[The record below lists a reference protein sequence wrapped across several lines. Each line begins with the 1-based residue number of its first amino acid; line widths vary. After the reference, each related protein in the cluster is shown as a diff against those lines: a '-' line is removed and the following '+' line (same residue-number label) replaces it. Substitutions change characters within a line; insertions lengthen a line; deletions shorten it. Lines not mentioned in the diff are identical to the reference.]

1 MDSETL
7 RPLLTTRGPFASV
20 YFEGSHDT
28 QDAAAH
34 RDVRW
39 RGLREQLVEQGA
51 ARSVTADI
59 ERAVMDLRPPI
70 GRGGRGLIAGADG
83 VVVNKHLLR
92 SPAATVVRVSELPY
106 IVPIVEHGFKYPNY
120 LLVTV
125 DHTGAD
131 ITVHTNSTLGDE
143 TVDSGGYPVHKA
155 SGAETAGYGYPQLRT
170 DEAACKN
177 LRAVADRVSEL
188 VDDTT
193 ADAVF
198 VAGEVRPR
206 SDLLAALPER
216 IAERAV
222 SLQVGARHS
231 GHANNAMVAA
241 ADIVLDDIFAAAGFD
256 EVQQDIHAQ
265 FLKQRL
271 DVIGDVARRFEAEVG
286 RRSGL
291 AVEGLGAVCSALGQG
306 AVETLIIGDIGGA
319 TVVADE
325 DLRIIAPNAI
335 VLAEKGAAAFGFPY
349 GPNAIV
355 VAEQGAAAA
364 KTVRADEALPLFAV
378 SIGASLVRTD
388 ERIAPADG
396 VGAVLRY
403 APTPHG

>member
-1 MDSETL
+1 MVSELL

-34 RDVRW
+34 LDVRW

-70 GRGGRGLIAGADG
+70 GRGGRALIAGADG

-92 SPAATVVRVSELPY
+92 PPAATVVRVSELPY
-106 IVPIVEHGFKYPNY
+106 IVPIVEHDFKYPNY

-131 ITVHTNSTLGDE
+131 ITVHTNSTLRDE

-206 SDLLAALPER
+206 SDLLAALPDR

-231 GHANNAMVAA
+231 GH
-241 ADIVLDDIFAAAGFD
+241 GFD

-291 AVEGLGAVCSALGQG
+291 AAEGFGAVCSALGQG
-306 AVETLIIGDIGGA
+306 AVETLIIGDIGGD

-403 APTPHG
+403 ALTLHA

>member
-1 MDSETL
+1 MVSELL

-34 RDVRW
+34 LDVRW

-70 GRGGRGLIAGADG
+70 GRGGRALIAGADG
-83 VVVNKHLLR
+83 VVVNKQLLR
-92 SPAATVVRVSELPY
+92 PPAATVVRVSELPY
-106 IVPIVEHGFKYPNY
+106 IVPIVEHDFKYPNY

-131 ITVHTNSTLGDE
+131 ITVHTNSTLRDE

-206 SDLLAALPER
+206 SDLLAALPDR

-231 GHANNAMVAA
+231 GH
-241 ADIVLDDIFAAAGFD
+241 GFD

-271 DVIGDVARRFEAEVG
+271 DVVGDVARRFEAEAG

-291 AVEGLGAVCSALGQG
+291 AAEGFGAVCSALGQG
-306 AVETLIIGDIGGA
+306 AVETLIIGDIGGD

-325 DLRIIAPNAI
+325 DLRIIAPNAN

-403 APTPHG
+403 ALTLHA

>member
-1 MDSETL
+1 
-7 RPLLTTRGPFASV
+7 
-20 YFEGSHDT
+20 
-28 QDAAAH
+28 
-34 RDVRW
+34 
-39 RGLREQLVEQGA
+39 VEQGA

-70 GRGGRGLIAGADG
+70 GRGGRALIAGADG

-92 SPAATVVRVSELPY
+92 PPAATVVRVSELPY
-106 IVPIVEHGFKYPNY
+106 IVPIVEHDFKYPNY

-131 ITVHTNSTLGDE
+131 ITVHTNSTLRDE

-206 SDLLAALPER
+206 SDLLAALPDR

-231 GHANNAMVAA
+231 GH
-241 ADIVLDDIFAAAGFD
+241 GFD

-291 AVEGLGAVCSALGQG
+291 AAEGFGAVCSALGQG
-306 AVETLIIGDIGGA
+306 AVETLIIGDIGGD

-403 APTPHG
+403 ALTLHD

>member
-120 LLVTV
+120 FLVTV
-125 DHTGAD
+125 DHSGAD

-198 VAGEVRPR
+198 VAGGGRPR

-231 GHANNAMVAA
+231 GH
-241 ADIVLDDIFAAAGFD
+241 GFD

-335 VLAEKGAAAFGFPY
+335 VLAEKGAAAFGIPY
-349 GPNAIV
+349 GPTAIV

-378 SIGASLVRTD
+378 SIGASPGRTD
-388 ERIAPADG
+388 EGSAPADG

-403 APTPHG
+403 APPLHG

>member
-1 MDSETL
+1 MVSELL

-28 QDAAAH
+28 QGAAAH
-34 RDVRW
+34 LDVRW
-39 RGLREQLVEQGA
+39 QGLREQLVEQGA

-70 GRGGRGLIAGADG
+70 GRGGRALIAGADG

-92 SPAATVVRVSELPY
+92 PPAATVVRVSELPY
-106 IVPIVEHGFKYPNY
+106 IVPIVEHDFKYPNY

-131 ITVHTNSTLGDE
+131 ITVHTNSTLRDE

-206 SDLLAALPER
+206 SDLLAALPDR

-231 GHANNAMVAA
+231 GH
-241 ADIVLDDIFAAAGFD
+241 GFD

-291 AVEGLGAVCSALGQG
+291 AAEGLGAVCSALGQG
-306 AVETLIIGDIGGA
+306 AVETLIIGDIGGD

-325 DLRIIAPNAI
+325 DLRIIAPNAS

-403 APTPHG
+403 ALTLHG

>member
-1 MDSETL
+1 MVSELL

-34 RDVRW
+34 LDVRW

-70 GRGGRGLIAGADG
+70 GRGGRALIAGADG

-92 SPAATVVRVSELPY
+92 PPAATVVRVSELPY
-106 IVPIVEHGFKYPNY
+106 IVPIVEHDFKYPNY

-131 ITVHTNSTLGDE
+131 ITVHTNSTLRDE

-155 SGAETAGYGYPQLRT
+155 SGAETAGYGHPQLRT

-188 VDDTT
+188 VDDTP

-206 SDLLAALPER
+206 SDLLAALPDR

-231 GHANNAMVAA
+231 GH
-241 ADIVLDDIFAAAGFD
+241 GFD

-291 AVEGLGAVCSALGQG
+291 AAEGLGAVCSALGQG
-306 AVETLIIGDIGGA
+306 AVETLIIGDIGGD

-325 DLRIIAPNAI
+325 DLRIIAPNAN

-403 APTPHG
+403 ALTLHA

>member
-155 SGAETAGYGYPQLRT
+155 SGAETAGCGYPQLRT

-188 VDDTT
+188 VDDVT

-222 SLQVGARHS
+222 SLRVGARHS
-231 GHANNAMVAA
+231 GH
-241 ADIVLDDIFAAAGFD
+241 GFD

-335 VLAEKGAAAFGFPY
+335 VLAEQGAAAFGFPD

-403 APTPHG
+403 APPLHGYSPVNAVADGGWWPPQNR

>member
-131 ITVHTNSTLGDE
+131 ITVHTNSTLRDE

-231 GHANNAMVAA
+231 GH
-241 ADIVLDDIFAAAGFD
+241 GFD

-271 DVIGDVARRFEAEVG
+271 DVIGDAARRFEAEVG

-291 AVEGLGAVCSALGQG
+291 AAEGLGAVCSALGQG

-335 VLAEKGAAAFGFPY
+335 VLAEQGAAAFGFPY

-403 APTPHG
+403 ALTLHG

>member
-1 MDSETL
+1 MVSELL

-34 RDVRW
+34 LDVRW

-70 GRGGRGLIAGADG
+70 GRGGRALIAGADG

-92 SPAATVVRVSELPY
+92 PPAATVVRVSELPY
-106 IVPIVEHGFKYPNY
+106 IVPIVEHDFKYPNY

-131 ITVHTNSTLGDE
+131 ITVHTNSTLRDE

-206 SDLLAALPER
+206 SDLLAALPDR

-231 GHANNAMVAA
+231 GN
-241 ADIVLDDIFAAAGFD
+241 GFD

-291 AVEGLGAVCSALGQG
+291 AAEGLGAVCSALGQG
-306 AVETLIIGDIGGA
+306 AVETLIIGDIGGD

-403 APTPHG
+403 ALTLQG

>member
-1 MDSETL
+1 MVSELL

-34 RDVRW
+34 LDVRW

-70 GRGGRGLIAGADG
+70 GRGGRALIAGADG
-83 VVVNKHLLR
+83 VVVNKQLLR
-92 SPAATVVRVSELPY
+92 PPAATVVRVSELPY
-106 IVPIVEHGFKYPNY
+106 IVPIVEHDFKYPNY

-131 ITVHTNSTLGDE
+131 ITVHTNSTLRDE

-188 VDDTT
+188 VDDTP

-206 SDLLAALPER
+206 SDLLAALPDR

-231 GHANNAMVAA
+231 GH
-241 ADIVLDDIFAAAGFD
+241 GFD
-256 EVQQDIHAQ
+256 EVQQDIHAE

-291 AVEGLGAVCSALGQG
+291 AAEGLGAVCSALGQG
-306 AVETLIIGDIGGA
+306 AVETLIIGDIGGD

-325 DLRIIAPNAI
+325 DLRIIAPNAT
-335 VLAEKGAAAFGFPY
+335 VLAEQGPAAFGFPY

-403 APTPHG
+403 ALTLHG

>member
-20 YFEGSHDT
+20 YFEGSHGT

-92 SPAATVVRVSELPY
+92 PPAATVVRVSELPY

-231 GHANNAMVAA
+231 GH
-241 ADIVLDDIFAAAGFD
+241 GFD

-291 AVEGLGAVCSALGQG
+291 AAEGLGAVCSALGQG

-335 VLAEKGAAAFGFPY
+335 VLAEKGAAAFGIPD

-355 VAEQGAAAA
+355 MAEQGAAAA

-403 APTPHG
+403 APTLHG

>member
-28 QDAAAH
+28 QDAAAL

-131 ITVHTNSTLGDE
+131 ITVHTTSTLGDE
-143 TVDSGGYPVHKA
+143 TVDSGGYPVRKA

-188 VDDTT
+188 VDDMT

-222 SLQVGARHS
+222 SLRVGARHS
-231 GHANNAMVAA
+231 GH
-241 ADIVLDDIFAAAGFD
+241 GFD

-335 VLAEKGAAAFGFPY
+335 VLAEQGAAAFGFPD

-403 APTPHG
+403 APTLHG

>member
-155 SGAETAGYGYPQLRT
+155 SVAETAGYGYPQLRT

-335 VLAEKGAAAFGFPY
+335 VLAE
-349 GPNAIV
+349 
-355 VAEQGAAAA
+355 QGAAAA

-403 APTPHG
+403 APTLHGYSPVNAVADGGWWPPQNP

>member
-1 MDSETL
+1 MVSELL

-34 RDVRW
+34 LDVRW

-70 GRGGRGLIAGADG
+70 GRGGRALIAGADG
-83 VVVNKHLLR
+83 VVVNKQLLR
-92 SPAATVVRVSELPY
+92 PPAATVVRVSELPY
-106 IVPIVEHGFKYPNY
+106 IVPIVEHDFKYPNY

-131 ITVHTNSTLGDE
+131 ITVHTNSTLRDE

-206 SDLLAALPER
+206 SDLLAALPDR

-231 GHANNAMVAA
+231 GH
-241 ADIVLDDIFAAAGFD
+241 GFD

-271 DVIGDVARRFEAEVG
+271 DVVGDVARRFEAEAG

-291 AVEGLGAVCSALGQG
+291 AAEGFGAVCSALGQG
-306 AVETLIIGDIGGA
+306 AVETLIIGDIGGD

-325 DLRIIAPNAI
+325 DLRIIAPNAN

-403 APTPHG
+403 ALTLHG

>member
-188 VDDTT
+188 VDDMT

-231 GHANNAMVAA
+231 GH
-241 ADIVLDDIFAAAGFD
+241 GFD

-271 DVIGDVARRFEAEVG
+271 DVIGDVARRFEAEVS

-291 AVEGLGAVCSALGQG
+291 AAEGLGAVCSALGQG

-335 VLAEKGAAAFGFPY
+335 VLAEKGAAAFGIPY

-403 APTPHG
+403 ALTLHG

>member
-1 MDSETL
+1 MVSELL

-34 RDVRW
+34 LDVRW

-70 GRGGRGLIAGADG
+70 GRSVRALIAGADG

-92 SPAATVVRVSELPY
+92 PPAATVVRVSELPY
-106 IVPIVEHGFKYPNY
+106 IVPIVEHDFKYPNY

-131 ITVHTNSTLGDE
+131 ITVHTNSTLRDE
-143 TVDSGGYPVHKA
+143 TVDSGGYPVHTA

-206 SDLLAALPER
+206 SDLLAALPDR

-231 GHANNAMVAA
+231 GH
-241 ADIVLDDIFAAAGFD
+241 GFD

-291 AVEGLGAVCSALGQG
+291 AAEGLGAVCSALGQG
-306 AVETLIIGDIGGA
+306 AVETLIIGDIGGD

-403 APTPHG
+403 ALTLQG

>member
-1 MDSETL
+1 MVSELL

-28 QDAAAH
+28 QDAAA
-34 RDVRW
+34 RLDVRW

-70 GRGGRGLIAGADG
+70 GRGGRALIAGADG

-92 SPAATVVRVSELPY
+92 PPAATVVRVSELPY
-106 IVPIVEHGFKYPNY
+106 IVPIVEHDFKYPNY

-131 ITVHTNSTLGDE
+131 ITVHTNSTLRDE

-155 SGAETAGYGYPQLRT
+155 SGTETAGYGYPQLRT

-206 SDLLAALPER
+206 SDLLAALPDR

-231 GHANNAMVAA
+231 GH
-241 ADIVLDDIFAAAGFD
+241 GFD

-291 AVEGLGAVCSALGQG
+291 AAEGLGAVCSALGQG
-306 AVETLIIGDIGGA
+306 AVETLIIGDIGGD

-396 VGAVLRY
+396 VGAVLRH
-403 APTPHG
+403 ALTLHG

>member
-1 MDSETL
+1 MDSELL
-7 RPLLTTRGPFASV
+7 RSLLTTRGPFASV

-34 RDVRW
+34 LDVRW

-59 ERAVMDLRPPI
+59 ERGVMDLRPPI
-70 GRGGRGLIAGADG
+70 GRGGRALIAGADG

-92 SPAATVVRVSELPY
+92 PPAATVVRVSELPY

-131 ITVHTNSTLGDE
+131 ITVHTNSTLRDEDE
-143 TVDSGGYPVHKA
+143 TVDGGGYPVHKA
-155 SGAETAGYGYPQLRT
+155 SGAETAGHGYPQLRT

-231 GHANNAMVAA
+231 GH
-241 ADIVLDDIFAAAGFD
+241 GFD

-271 DVIGDVARRFEAEVG
+271 DVIGDAARRFEAEVG

-291 AVEGLGAVCSALGQG
+291 AAEGLGAVCSALGQG

-325 DLRIIAPNAI
+325 DLRIIAPNAT
-335 VLAEKGAAAFGFPY
+335 VLAEQGAAAFGCPD

-355 VAEQGAAAA
+355 MAEQGAAAA
-364 KTVRADEALPLFAV
+364 KTVRADEALPLFAL

-403 APTPHG
+403 APMLHG